1 MYTVALVCI
10 RVALDSCRRIES
22 YWKKT
27 NKIYFKKEEEDFEA
41 HAIASIFVFYPSRR
55 VCVGCRGSDS

>member
-10 RVALDSCRRIES
+10 RES
-22 YWKKT
+22 AGFLSSDRATAGKKK
-27 NKIYFKKEEEDFEA
+27 NQKIYLKKEDFEA

-55 VCVGCRGSDS
+55 VYVGCRGSDS